1 MDEHMIAMEQ
11 KVAQN
16 IIQIEYMEKR
26 IEALEEQTKSIQHLT
41 LSVEK
46 LALNMES
53 MLKEQTEQGDRLKKL
68 EDQPAEKWNTVQ
80 QTLLTT
86 VISTIGGG
94 IAGALITF
102 LTNFAG

>member
-1 MDEHMIAMEQ
+1 MDEHIIEMEQ
-11 KVAQN
+11 KVVQN
-16 IIQIEYMEKR
+16 CVQIEYMEKR
-26 IEALEEQTKSIQHLT
+26 IGVLEEQTKSIQHLT

-68 EDQPAEKWNTVQ
+68 EDRPAEKWNTVQ

-86 VISTIGGG
+86 VISTIGGA
-94 IAGALITF
+94 IAGGLITF
-102 LTNFAG
+102 LTTFAG